1 MRKTLSVFVAI
12 LCLAAVL
19 IAQEDEVLEL
29 KKKIVQI
36 QNKGDL
42 AFGSLALCS
51 KILGFGSYVTL
62 PDNVIDARGSLL
74 LYYEPVNVF
83 TNIRNGV
90 YETWYKQDLALYQ
103 GAELLQE
110 WKDFLQFRH
119 ASNKPVFD
127 LYARNSLDF
136 EGQLPPGD
144 YSVKLT
150 LKDQF
155 SGKTVETTVEFKLK

>member
-1 MRKTLSVFVAI
+1 MKKYLAVVVAV
-12 LCLAAVL
+12 LCLTAAL
-19 IAQEDEVLEL
+19 SARHDEVLEL

-36 QNKGDL
+36 QNKGEL
-42 AFGSLALCS
+42 SFGSLALCS
-51 KILGFGSYVTL
+51 KILGFASYVTL

-83 TNIRNGV
+83 TNIRNGI
-90 YETWYKQDLALYQ
+90 YEVWYTQDLALYQ
-103 GAELLQE
+103 GDELLQE

-136 EGQLPPGD
+136 EGQLPPGA

-150 LKDQF
+150 IKDQF
-155 SGKTVETTVEFKLK
+155 SGKTVETTVDFRLK